1 MDAHF
6 NYNYMTKEEMKIWL
20 QKNIDNADDNIAKA
34 FKEKNIEFQRYFEGE
49 KTAFERCL
57 DVISTL

>member
-1 MDAHF
+1 
-6 NYNYMTKEEMKIWL
+6 MTKEEMKIWL